1 MNIKKN
7 YTKTEVLS
15 AARVG
20 VEVEFYSSMDVIK
33 TAKAMSKFIKKR
45 IVVPMNVS
53 TLGEPKP
60 LYHSPIE
67 PSSSIFKLEP
77 DYSGGKKMCELV
89 TGPMEYSDARNIII
103 KVFEWI
109 SDNGYTTERCSI
121 HLNISID
128 GVKLPTKYK
137 VENLNLLKF
146 ILSFDEEMMYKA
158 FPKRRD
164 SVYARSIKEIYPNN
178 LFFFSSTTPVI
189 SSNNFRL
196 PAEKYFGVNF
206 LKREKGYL
214 EYRYLGGKDYEKSS
228 KKILDILEYII
239 LHLHDVLNFVDYT
252 KEEEKYFKDLYKKQ
266 SGMAKPFIKYE
277 AFKKAFPKIEVT
289 VDLGNDDTILQAYWN
304 IIREKLFE
312 LIVRGGFNEGKFN
325 YDTEVA
331 KYQILGAK
339 IRNCKVEFVEFIS
352 CEVEGVI
359 MNSSFYKCKVN
370 NSRITECE
378 APVDNVFKFSKIAEV
393 PLHASNVCEDCFI
406 ENRKQLINCVV
417 ERGVIRNGEIGKLA
431 KISKETFIVEQIE
444 PAESPG
450 AFKDEKQ
457 EEENEDKAK
466 KAKKKDQ

>member
-1 MNIKKN
+1 M
-7 YTKTEVLS
+7 
-15 AARVG
+15 
-20 VEVEFYSSMDVIK
+20 
-33 TAKAMSKFIKKR
+33 
-45 IVVPMNVS
+45 
-53 TLGEPKP
+53 
-60 LYHSPIE
+60 
-67 PSSSIFKLEP
+67 
-77 DYSGGKKMCELV
+77 
-89 TGPMEYSDARNIII
+89 
-103 KVFEWI
+103 
-109 SDNGYTTERCSI
+109 
-121 HLNISID
+121 
-128 GVKLPTKYK
+128 
-137 VENLNLLKF
+137 LKF
-146 ILSFDEEMMYKA
+146 ILSFDEELMYKA

-196 PAEKYFGVNF
+196 PSEKYFGVNF

-228 KKILDILEYII
+228 KKILDILEYCI
-239 LHLHDVLNFVDYT
+239 LHLHDTLNFIDYT

-266 SGMAKPFIKYE
+266 AGMAKPFIKYE
-277 AFKKAFPKIEVT
+277 AFKKVFPKIEVT
-289 VDLGNDDTILQAYWN
+289 VDLGNDDTVLQAYWN
-304 IIREKLFE
+304 NIREKLFE
-312 LIVRGGFNEGKFN
+312 LIVRGGFKEGKFN

-339 IRNCKVEFVEFIS
+339 IRNCKVDFMEFIS

-359 MNSSFYKCKVN
+359 ANSAFYKCKVN

-378 APVDNVFKFSKIAEV
+378 APVDNVFKFSKISEV

-457 EEENEDKAK
+457 EKDNEEKAD